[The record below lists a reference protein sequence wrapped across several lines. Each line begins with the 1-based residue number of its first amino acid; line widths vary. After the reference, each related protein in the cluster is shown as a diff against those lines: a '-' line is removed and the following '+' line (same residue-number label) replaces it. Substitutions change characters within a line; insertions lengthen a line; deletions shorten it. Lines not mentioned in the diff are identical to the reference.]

1 MNDFIVVSK
10 DWPENDFDKHHLQFF
25 SKGFNQ
31 PKCGQIFEEIG
42 RKVVDVI
49 ELTID
54 YPKMLGEVILRHV
67 AKVNKYP
74 YYVIVE
80 DSQIFD
86 EGLLLLGYKTEEAMK
101 GITDDNEIGSE
112 CLDLAELKQNRVY
125 FDDGSE
131 YDMDLYCKDRQLG
144 LKGKYLEKVYL
155 FPFKDEYS
163 PKMELQSLEAVS

>member
-49 ELTID
+49 ELTVD

-86 EGLLLLGYKTEEAMK
+86 EGLLLLGYETKEAMK

-112 CLDLAELKQNRVY
+112 CLDLAELKQDQV
-125 FDDGSE
+125 FFEDGSR
-131 YDMDLYCKDRQLG
+131 YDLIPYCMEHQVG
-144 LKGKYLEKVYL
+144 LKGKYQDTNYV
-155 FPFKDEYS
+155 FPFTDEDGLY
-163 PKMELQSLEAVS
+163 MELQSR